1 VPPSAARKSIAPR
14 AKSFCDG
21 VSHLLGEEARIARA
35 VRVEFAGGLY
45 HVMAREDRQGAI
57 VRDDMDRATFL
68 RTLAEASELNGFR
81 ITRSG

>member
-1 VPPSAARKSIAPR
+1 M
-14 AKSFCDG
+14 G

-45 HVMAREDRQGAI
+45 HVMAREDRQEAI

-68 RTLAEASELNGFR
+68 RTLAEASERSGFR